1 MCPVRRQVLICS
13 GCDGGQQYCGAGCS
27 DLARR
32 ESMRAA
38 RRRYQHSRRAR
49 HCHGERQRRYRRR
62 RRAGGGL
69 PRESDA
75 SRFRSVAMRCST
87 PAPTSSQAR
96 GEPCDVPQPGHQA
109 SSRSERNFK
118 ASSRSE
124 RNFHNAVPLL
134 RTSDQRVRACSL
146 ATLTDSSAR
155 SPRRTALNAA
165 HDGDQR
171 RTQGADPA
179 RPLRRALAG
188 GHHRLAAR
196 RPPLHRRAG
205 AGRGRRAAR
214 ASAPATGLEA
224 RPLQSVHHRDAGALP
239 HPDRR
244 AAVRQGQGE
253 GLHGR
258 SRPLPTQHR
267 AATPAP
273 AP

>member
-1 MCPVRRQVLICS
+1 MFLCARCRRQVLICS
-13 GCDGGQQYCGAGCS
+13 RCDRSQQYFAAGCG

-38 RRRYQHSRRAR
+38 GRRYQHSRRGR
-49 HCHGERQRRYRRR
+49 HCHAERRRRYRRR
-62 RRAGGGL
+62 RRDGGVC
-69 PRESDA
+69 REKDA

-96 GEPCDVPQPGHQA
+96 GEPCDVPQAGHH
-109 SSRSERNFK
+109 R
-118 ASSRSE
+118 
-124 RNFHNAVPLL
+124 NAVPLL

-205 AGRGRRAAR
+205 AGRGQRGAR

-224 RPLQSVHHRDAGALP
+224 RPPTERSSP
-239 HPDRR
+239 RR
-244 AAVRQGQGE
+244 WSA
-253 GLHGR
+253 
-258 SRPLPTQHR
+258 SPP
-267 AATPAP
+267 
-273 AP
+273 